1 MYCQVK
7 GLTKTAAVQ
16 ETADSR
22 LHRLPQKDSY
32 LETKVL
38 AKLLGNHCFKI
49 ARVKQLSGG
58 AMTTVSELRIF
69 KIARVKQLS
78 GGSMTT
84 VSAPR
89 IFKSCVQSSDLLCT
103 KDVFTQ
109 LSYNSC
115 VKAAVFNRAVF
126 KQLSQNKLF
135 STRSL

>member
-1 MYCQVK
+1 
-7 GLTKTAAVQ
+7 
-16 ETADSR
+16 
-22 LHRLPQKDSY
+22 
-32 LETKVL
+32 
-38 AKLLGNHCFKI
+38 
-49 ARVKQLSGG
+49 
-58 AMTTVSELRIF
+58 MTTVSELRIF